1 MNLFF
6 LALEF
11 VKLGNPFRK
20 QSSGSAPMSM
30 RTNFFSNLQRLRE
43 SVLNCIVELTHNS
56 RIKDS
61 TLFLISV
68 NRFNFI
74 KFKYAAY

>member
-1 MNLFF
+1 
-6 LALEF
+6 
-11 VKLGNPFRK
+11 
-20 QSSGSAPMSM
+20 
-30 RTNFFSNLQRLRE
+30 
-43 SVLNCIVELTHNS
+43 VELTHNS

-68 NRFNFI
+68 NKFNFI